1 MHVVFIASI
10 NRKMELSDPD
20 PIEIY
25 RKCSNLKKIVFNFFF
40 HWSVWIFYFFL
51 IPWTFGSTYPFF
63 LWVFNM
69 IIWRLIEDF
78 RYFLHF
84 GISLSS
90 ICLFLSNF
98 AVSVISGYL
107 IVSLNFS
114 YLAIFKLL
122 VLSFCTLTKISLCKC
137 YAHQYPII
145 YYLTTAQH
153 SC

>member
-1 MHVVFIASI
+1 MHVVFIVSI
-10 NRKMELSDPD
+10 NRKMELSD

-40 HWSVWIFYFFL
+40 HWSVWIFYFFFNL
-51 IPWTFGSTYPFF
+51 VDF
-63 LWVFNM
+63 WVYVPILSVSIQYDNNDN
-69 IIWRLIEDF
+69 I

-98 AVSVISGYL
+98 AVSVVSGYL

>member
-10 NRKMELSDPD
+10 NRKMELSAD

-25 RKCSNLKKIVFNFFF
+25 RKCSNLKKLSSTFF
-40 HWSVWIFYFFL
+40 SLICLNLLYFF